1 MRKVLKNIFASAL
14 PQIMNIITNLILPSM
29 IIMRFGSEINGL
41 ISSIKVII
49 SYVSIIGAGIA
60 TATTQKLY
68 EPVAKNDINTV
79 KGMINASNR
88 MFNKFGFMYCLIVL
102 VVAILYPLSL
112 ETDIEYITIVLLMLV
127 MSISGASEFFAV
139 GRCRSLLYADQKTYV
154 CTTVQALSIF
164 ISLVLAIFMLKFN
177 MNIIIVQLAISLVY
191 VFRAIFLLGYIKTNY
206 PDLSDYKKTKPINSV
221 VEKRKDAMVHQLS
234 GLVVSG
240 SQATILTATL
250 GLEAASVYAVY
261 NIIFSGLQSIC
272 SNLITALTPF
282 LGREYALNNRE
293 KLLKMYDFIEFMF
306 FNIVTFI
313 YSVTMLMIVPF
324 VTIYTY
330 NADINYI
337 YPIFAVIF
345 VYTSAFYILKMPSNA
360 LINISG
366 HFKETRWRAILE
378 AILTLVLSFIFTQ
391 KMGIN
396 GIVLG
401 TGIALG
407 WRCIDTILYTN
418 KKILLCKNDKTFFR
432 LIRVFILLSITA
444 YISLKFQIEITSLIE
459 WSKYAIIYSIVI
471 FVFLTINIVIFDS
484 FTLKELSKII
494 KKFINNRKKL

>member
-1 MRKVLKNIFASAL
+1 MKKILKNIFASAL
-14 PQIMNIITNLILPSM
+14 PQIMNIITNLVLPSM

-41 ISSIKVII
+41 ISSIKVIT

-68 EPVAKNDINTV
+68 EPVAKKDMNTV
-79 KGMINASNR
+79 KGMINASNK
-88 MFNKFGFMYCLIVL
+88 MFNKFGFMYCIIVLIV
-102 VVAILYPLSL
+102 AIVYPLFL
-112 ETDIEYITIVLLMLV
+112 ETNIEYITIVLLMLV

-164 ISLVLAIFMLKFN
+164 ISLLLAIFMLKFK
-177 MNIIIVQLAISLVY
+177 MNIVVVQFAISLVY
-191 VFRAIFLLGYIKTNY
+191 VFRAIFLIGYIKKNY
-206 PDLSDYKKTKPINSV
+206 PDLSNYKKTKPINSV
-221 VEKRKDAMVHQLS
+221 VEKRKDAMIHQLS

-250 GLEAASVYAVY
+250 GLESASVYAVY
-261 NIIFSGLQSIC
+261 NIVFSGLQSIC
-272 SNLITALTPF
+272 SNLITAVTPF
-282 LGREYALNNRE
+282 LGREYALNNR
-293 KLLKMYDFIEFMF
+293 KRLIKMYDFIEFMF
-306 FNIVTFI
+306 FNIVALI

-337 YPIFAVIF
+337 YPTFAIIF
-345 VYTSAFYILKMPSNA
+345 VYASAFYILKMPSNA

-378 AILTLVLSFIFTQ
+378 AILTLVLSLIFT
-391 KMGIN
+391 KKIGID

-418 KKILLCKNDKTFFR
+418 KKILIYKNKKTFFR
-432 LIRVFILLSITA
+432 LIRVLILLSITA
-444 YISLKFQIEITSLIE
+444 YISLKVQIKITSLLVWI
-459 WSKYAIIYSIVI
+459 KYALIYFIAI
-471 FVFLTINIVIFDS
+471 FVFLIINIIIFDS
-484 FTLKELSKII
+484 HTLKELLKII
-494 KKFINNRKKL
+494 KKFINNRE